1 MAKAYMLYR
10 YKRALVTKSNS
21 TDESIL
27 QLIRNQNEE
36 MNEENSNK
44 DTRLA
49 STERDY
55 IAGLYPKI

>member
-1 MAKAYMLYR
+1 MLYR